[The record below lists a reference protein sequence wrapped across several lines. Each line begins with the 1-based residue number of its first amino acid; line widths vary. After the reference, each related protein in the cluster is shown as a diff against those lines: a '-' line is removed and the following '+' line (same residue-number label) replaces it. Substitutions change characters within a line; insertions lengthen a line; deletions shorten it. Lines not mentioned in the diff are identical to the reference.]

1 MKKNLKI
8 FILLCF
14 LFFLFQ
20 TLNKTVVASENCTKF
35 NGAYQDT
42 DDFPPNQPICSNHG
56 PFSAKQMRRY
66 DKFYDA
72 GYGGYV
78 CRCSSGGQWDWVD
91 FDSDITSVSVNGVT
105 SGDVPVASG
114 GNINL
119 EVKIRNTGYSNSG
132 SWYSGIKIKL
142 EGGRTDSKNCRA
154 SGDYFGNTPDTCPD
168 IPGAGCDWTEQNEDW
183 QLNGA
188 ESVSGGETIT
198 ITCSI
203 PVSGLGW
210 YPLTGSERIKFYI
223 DESDTGQG
231 SYTLAEKNPAEVRV
245 KDSGLS
251 VLSSTIQNTLI
262 LVIAIVIVFTVF
274 KFFTRKKSNNTSSS
288 TNKESF

>member
-20 TLNKTVVASENCTKF
+20 TLNKTVFASENCTKF
-35 NGAYQDT
+35 NGVYQDT
-42 DDFPPNQPICSNHG
+42 DDFPPTQPICSNHG

-66 DKFYDA
+66 LDD
-72 GYGGYV
+72 GGV
-78 CRCSSGGQWDWVD
+78 CRCSTDGQWDWVD
-91 FDSDITSVSVNGVT
+91 FDSDITSVSVNDVT
-105 SGDVPVASG
+105 SGDVPVTLG
-114 GNINL
+114 ETINL

-132 SWYSGIKIKL
+132 SWYSGILIKL
-142 EGGRTDSKNCRA
+142 EGGSRSYSKNCRA
-154 SGDYFGNTPDTCPD
+154 SGDYFGNTPETCPD

-203 PVSGLGW
+203 PVSDLGW

-223 DESDTGQG
+223 NESDTGQG
-231 SYTLAEKNPAEVRV
+231 TYALSEKNPASVSV